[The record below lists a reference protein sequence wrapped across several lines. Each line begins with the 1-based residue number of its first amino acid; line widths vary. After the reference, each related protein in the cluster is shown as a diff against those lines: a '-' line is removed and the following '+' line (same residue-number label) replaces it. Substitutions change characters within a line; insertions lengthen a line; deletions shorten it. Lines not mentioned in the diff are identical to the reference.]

1 MKFLSQTFILIANA
15 IYSNTFLI
23 FFVAVY
29 FAEDVVPKCS
39 FDTCTVTKKVKNM
52 HGILTN
58 HISDILHSRKNQKL
72 SPKDR
77 RCSTKK
83 MQLVFNFT
91 EKDTVAGAFFSNI
104 FRAVI
109 LRNTCEPLLPSF
121 VTENL
126 LSLELS

>member
-1 MKFLSQTFILIANA
+1 MKFLSQTFVLIANA

-58 HISDILHSRKNQKL
+58 HISDILHSRKN
-72 SPKDR
+72 
-77 RCSTKK
+77 
-83 MQLVFNFT
+83 
-91 EKDTVAGAFFSNI
+91 
-104 FRAVI
+104 
-109 LRNTCEPLLPSF
+109 
-121 VTENL
+121 
-126 LSLELS
+126 